1 MITIQKPNK
10 EDVKDIQQVFY
21 KTWLATY
28 PNSDIGITV
37 EDIEERFKNR
47 FSEKAIQKRLDDI
60 SNKNSDKLFLVAKN
74 NNEVVGVCRVI
85 KEDKLNKL
93 EAIYVLPEFQGQG
106 IGKMFWIEALKFWN
120 NDKII
125 IVQVASYNSN
135 AIRFYERLGFVDTG
149 KRFTDEN
156 LKMPVSG
163 ILIPEMEL
171 VIIR

>member
-60 SNKNSDKLFLVAKN
+60 SNKNCDKLFLVAKN

>member
-171 VIIR
+171 VVIR

>member
-60 SNKNSDKLFLVAKN
+60 SNKNSDKLFLVAKD